1 MRSPDDIVSV
11 LYGCE
16 AAYKNVVGYCKY
28 HHRFLTV
35 KQLKR
40 KQCLGKQC
48 KLLSKRDNKFWEERE
63 NRKLLKQSKK
73 I

>member
-1 MRSPDDIVSV
+1 MRSPDDIVRV

-16 AAYKNVVGYCKY
+16 AAYKNVIGYCKY

-35 KQLKR
+35 KQLKQ

-48 KLLSKRDNKFWEERE
+48 PLLKRIKHTYWEERK

-73 I
+73 T